1 MVVGY
6 ALDDEHTAEIDPK
19 QTDREIFLTA
29 FHETAGHLTLPDLTE
44 RQVLRLEATVGVALW
59 NIILKL
65 RRKWTC
71 GNVKR
76 KRKKKQNN

>member
-19 QTDREIFLTA
+19 QTDRELFLTA

-65 RRKWTC
+65 RRKWL
-71 GNVKR
+71 NLPAKKR
-76 KRKKKQNN
+76 KRK